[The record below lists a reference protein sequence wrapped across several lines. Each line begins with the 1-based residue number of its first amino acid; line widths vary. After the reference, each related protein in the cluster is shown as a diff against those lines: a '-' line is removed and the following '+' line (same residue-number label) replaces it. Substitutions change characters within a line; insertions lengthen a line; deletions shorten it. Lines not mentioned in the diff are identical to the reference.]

1 MFTNQ
6 SWKNVCFQID
16 QVQIRHDELDSFIR
30 AAKHLQV
37 FDVGEDG
44 EEHDDAITTTTTTA
58 IAKQECKIS
67 SRLGPN

>member
-1 MFTNQ
+1 MLTNQ
-6 SWKNVCFQID
+6 SWNNVCFQID
-16 QVQIRHDELDSFIR
+16 QVQIRHDEFDSFVR

-44 EEHDDAITTTTTTA
+44 EEHDDAITTTTTE
-58 IAKQECKIS
+58 IAKLECKIS